1 MIAESEITRV
11 KTGADIVAV
20 AANYGLTL
28 KQKGKDH
35 FAKCPFHADTDAS
48 LSVSQA
54 KGVYHCFSCNAKGNV
69 IQLVEK
75 LAGVGFAEAFEIVAG
90 KDLALA
96 RPVAAPNNT
105 QTTAT
110 PKAIQPVAITEA
122 SFDETEREGLLKDA
136 FEHMAKA
143 FDTVPDG
150 RKYLASRG
158 LVALDCVEVGY
169 CTADFGTKLGD
180 KVRASLQAVG
190 LLNNRGLPHFADC
203 VVFPLR
209 SAEGKLRG
217 FYGRRTKGSGKHFFL
232 PGRRDGVFAV
242 RRNHEKL
249 IIAESVLDA
258 ASLTEASL
266 AEHGLIEAS
275 FADVLALHGVNGWTP
290 AHREF
295 VERFGYKHVYL
306 VLDGDP
312 AGHEAAGRL
321 AMLLRDMGC
330 KTHVVDLPEG
340 EDPNS
345 YLLNADAAKLEWLK
359 NELNSLEAKPSGGL
373 VLTEDAGHLVAL
385 GSTLKYTISGLNGQ
399 SLEHMKV
406 TLRVQPVNDVAQF
419 FIDTVDLYSARHR
432 DRVAEGASQEL
443 GVDAS
448 LIASNIKDLIRLLEE
463 YRIASLSVKEKK
475 VELTEGERAEALA
488 SLRSPTLID
497 DLLRDFEA
505 CGAVGEEKGK
515 LLGYVG
521 TVSRLLDKPLGVLII
536 SRSGA
541 GKTTLQESF
550 CDFVPPE
557 DLKQYTRL
565 SKQSLFYGNED
576 SLKHKVLAVEEE
588 EGASD
593 AKYSIRTLQSGQRLS
608 TCTTRTDPKSGRM
621 VSEEYTVEG
630 PVFIAISTTNPDAL
644 DHETR
649 NRFVVMTIDE
659 SMQQTADIHSKVRQS
674 YTLEGQERK
683 SRRDSVLARCRNMQ
697 RLLRP
702 VKVVNPYAPVL
713 QYDTD
718 RLQMRREFTKYMTL
732 IQSIALL
739 HQHQRPMKQASF
751 GEYVEV
757 VPSDIALANDLA
769 RTFFLN
775 SVDELAPHTRG
786 FAEVLSQFV
795 KQNGGVATFSRKEV
809 RDYSGWSDWN
819 VRKCLDQLEEL
830 EYVRRATGKQGT
842 QVSYE
847 FVSDALEDAPKLGT
861 LTDPA
866 CLDELLTQWNASK
879 GDL

>member
-1 MIAESEITRV
+1 MIAEAEITRV

-28 KQKGKDH
+28 QLKGKDH
-35 FAKCPFHADTDAS
+35 FAKCPFHEDTDAS

-90 KDLALA
+90 KDLALS
-96 RPVAAPNNT
+96 RPVVASNNT
-105 QTTAT
+105 QTITT
-110 PKAIQPVAITEA
+110 PKAAQPTAPMEI
-122 SFDETEREGLLKDA
+122 SFDEGEREGLLKDA
-136 FEHMAKA
+136 FEHMVKA
-143 FDTVPDG
+143 LDTVPDG
-150 RKYLASRG
+150 RKYLAARG
-158 LVALDCVEVGY
+158 LVAFEGVEVGY
-169 CTADFGTKLGD
+169 CTADFGAKLGD
-180 KVRASLQAVG
+180 KIRASLQAVG
-190 LLNNRGLPHFADC
+190 LLNSRGTPHFADC

-209 SAEGKLRG
+209 SVEGKLRG

-258 ASLTEASL
+258 ASL
-266 AEHGLIEAS
+266 AEKG

-359 NELNSLEAKPSGGL
+359 NELDSLEAKPSGGL
-373 VLTEDAGHLVAL
+373 VLSEDAGYLVAL

-406 TLRVQPVNDVAQF
+406 TLRVQPVNDATRF

-432 DRVAEGASQEL
+432 ERVADGASQEL
-443 GVDAS
+443 NVDVS
-448 LIASNIKDLIRLLEE
+448 LITSNIKDFIRLLEE
-463 YRIASLSVKEKK
+463 HRIASLSVKEKK

-565 SKQSLFYGNED
+565 SKQSLFYGDED

-621 VSEEYTVEG
+621 VSEEYIVEG

-659 SMQQTADIHSKVRQS
+659 SKQQTADIHRNARQS
-674 YTLEGQERK
+674 YTLEGQERR

-702 VKVVNPYAPVL
+702 VKVVNSYAPVL

-786 FAEVLSQFV
+786 FAEVLSQFI

-847 FVSDALEDAPKLGT
+847 FVADALEDAPKLGA

-866 CLDELLTQWNASK
+866 CLDELLAQWNATK